1 MSQLLGVSII
11 VVNFNYGRFLGTA
24 IDSALRQDHP
34 LCEVIVVDDAST
46 DNSREVI
53 AQYGERIRSVFQ
65 ETNGGQIAAMNRTW
79 PLARF
84 PILMFLDADDVLFP
98 HAAATVARVWTAAT
112 VKAQFP
118 LETIDE
124 EGWPLGHRAPEFP
137 RHLGTATIRAA
148 LLHAGQSPSSPGS
161 GNAYSLSLLRSLSAD
176 GGFDVENLQEHHM
189 DAVLECNA
197 PFYGDV
203 ATIHEPLA
211 YRRIYGGNLYA
222 VSAVDASHFAMMS
235 RAYAVKLDYLSG
247 RCRKWRIPFDPA
259 VACNRSVW
267 QLECRLA
274 AAKLASAK
282 DPSREPILNILSCG
296 IKACMRDPGADDASN
311 CTDAVVRQPRS
322 RFARARSP
330 ADRAPLPRRGKTALG
345 EAPIWRAVQVQKVCL
360 A

>member
-1 MSQLLGVSII
+1 
-11 VVNFNYGRFLGTA
+11 
-24 IDSALRQDHP
+24 
-34 LCEVIVVDDAST
+34 
-46 DNSREVI
+46 
-53 AQYGERIRSVFQ
+53 VFQ

-124 EGWPLGHRAPEFP
+124 EGRPLGHRAPEFP
-137 RHLGTATIRAA
+137 RHLDTATIRAA

-211 YRRIYGGNLYA
+211 YRRIHGGNLYA

-259 VACNRSVW
+259 VARNRSVW

-274 AAKLASAK
+274 AAKLAFAK

-296 IKACMRDPGADDASN
+296 IKACMRDPGPMTLRIARMLWFVSLAAASRGL
-311 CTDAVVRQPRS
+311 ARRLIALRFLVGERPRWVKRLFGGLFKFR
-322 RFARARSP
+322 RFAWLRPSSLSSDISRSGGTLEP
-330 ADRAPLPRRGKTALG
+330 QHLIADRARIRVSS
-345 EAPIWRAVQVQKVCL
+345 R
-360 A
+360 